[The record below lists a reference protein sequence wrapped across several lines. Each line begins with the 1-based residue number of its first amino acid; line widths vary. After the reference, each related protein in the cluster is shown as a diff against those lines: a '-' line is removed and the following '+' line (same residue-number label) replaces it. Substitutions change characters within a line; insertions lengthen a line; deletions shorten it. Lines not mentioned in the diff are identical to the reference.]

1 VSDSH
6 TTLAL
11 TTAAVALAVRLFVSV
26 AEQSIR
32 FSDPETLEA
41 LGRRGARGA
50 ERAHWFATRP
60 EQLWTTTRLLGR
72 ASLLSASVL
81 LAVALPHPAMALLV
95 LVPFVFATAEV
106 LPRFLLTR
114 RAERIAPRL
123 ATPLMALFHL
133 LRPVVM
139 LTNGLARVL
148 GRPDDDDRPAASR
161 EDLQR
166 LVDQDSGESDMAVGE
181 RAMIARIFEFSHL
194 TAADSMVPLK
204 EMCALSADATVRDAV
219 ALIAREGYSR
229 LPVYRDR
236 LENIVGVLH
245 HIDLLRAAAADQPVG
260 AVTRP
265 PLFVPETQ
273 EIDDILVILQRR
285 AASAAIVVDE
295 FGKTVG
301 LLTLEDILEEIV
313 GEIDDEFD
321 PNERLWRPS
330 PDGGYLVSARMTPA
344 EFERVFDLELNLDED
359 DEIETMAGFVLVE
372 LKHIP
377 VVGEAVT
384 LGDDVKLTVSRA
396 NERAIEE
403 LHLTGATRARDA

>member
-1 VSDSH
+1 VTESQIFF
-6 TTLAL
+6 
-11 TTAAVALAVRLFVSV
+11 ALAAAAALGLRLLVAV
-26 AEQSIR
+26 AEQAIR
-32 FSDPETLEA
+32 FSDPETLDA
-41 LGRRGARGA
+41 LARRGVRGA

-60 EQLWTTTRLLGR
+60 DQLWTTTRLLGR
-72 ASLLSASVL
+72 ASLLTAGL
-81 LAVALPHPAMALLV
+81 LLTVALPHPAMALLV
-95 LVPFVFATAEV
+95 LVPFVFGTAEL

-123 ATPLMALFHL
+123 ATPLMALFHV
-133 LRPVVM
+133 LRPLVM
-139 LTNGLARVL
+139 LTNGLARLL
-148 GRPDDDDRPAASR
+148 GRPDEDDRPAASR

-245 HIDLLRAAAADQPVG
+245 HIDLLRAAAAEQPVG
-260 AVTRP
+260 AVMRP

-321 PNERLWRPS
+321 PNERLWRPA
-330 PDGGYLVSARMTPA
+330 PGGGSLISARMSPS
-344 EFERVFDLELNLDED
+344 EFERIFHVDLDLDEE
-359 DEIETMAGFVLVE
+359 DEIETMAGYVLVE

-377 VVGEAVT
+377 AVGEFVT
-384 LGDDVKLTVSRA
+384 LAGGATLTVSRA
-396 NERAIEE
+396 TERAIEE
-403 LHLTGATRARDA
+403 LHLTGAPRAKDA

>member
-1 VSDSH
+1 VSESQWL
-6 TTLAL
+6 LAL
-11 TTAAVALAVRLFVSV
+11 VAAAALALRLFVAV
-26 AEQSIR
+26 AEQAIR

-41 LGRRGARGA
+41 LARRGIRGA
-50 ERAHWFATRP
+50 ERAHWFATQP
-60 EQLWTTTRLLGR
+60 DQLWTTTRLLGR
-72 ASLLSASVL
+72 ASLLTASLL
-81 LAVALPHPAMALLV
+81 LALIFPHPALALLV
-95 LVPFVFATAEV
+95 LIPFVFGTAEV
-106 LPRFLLTR
+106 LPRFLFTR
-114 RAERIAPRL
+114 RTERIAPPL
-123 ATPLMALFHL
+123 STPLMAIFHL

-139 LTNGLARVL
+139 LTNGLARLL
-148 GRPDDDDRPAASR
+148 GRPDEDDRPAASR
-161 EDLQR
+161 KDLQR
-166 LVDQDSGESDMAVGE
+166 LVDQGSGESDMAVAE

-204 EMCALSADATVRDAV
+204 EMCALSADATVWDAV

-245 HIDLLRAAAADQPVG
+245 HIDLLRAAAAEQPVG
-260 AVTRP
+260 DVMRP

-321 PNERLWRPS
+321 PNERLWRPA
-330 PDGGYLVSARMTPA
+330 PDGGALVSARMSPA
-344 EFERVFDLELNLDED
+344 EFERIFHLVLDLDED

-377 VVGEAVT
+377 AVGEFVT
-384 LGDDVKLTVSRA
+384 LEGGATLTVSRA
-396 NERAIEE
+396 TERAIEE
-403 LHLTGATRARDA
+403 LHLVGAPRPRDA

>member
-1 VSDSH
+1 VTGSP
-6 TTLAL
+6 TELAL
-11 TTAAVALAVRLFVSV
+11 LAAIGALAVRLFVAV
-26 AEQSIR
+26 TEQTIR

-41 LGRRGARGA
+41 LARRGVRGA
-50 ERAHWFATRP
+50 ERAHWFAIRP

-72 ASLLSASVL
+72 ASLVTAGVL
-81 LAVALPHPAMALLV
+81 LALALPHPALALLV

-133 LRPVVM
+133 FRPFVV
-139 LTNGLARVL
+139 LTNALARRFA
-148 GRPDDDDRPAASR
+148 RPDDDDRPAASR

-194 TAADSMVPLK
+194 MAADSMVPLK

-245 HIDLLRAAAADQPVG
+245 HIDLLRAAAGDQPVA
-260 AVTRP
+260 AVMRP

-321 PNERLWRPS
+321 PSERLWRPAS
-330 PDGGYLVSARMTPA
+330 DGGYLVSARMTPA
-344 EFERVFDLELNLDED
+344 EFERVFHLSLAVDEE

-377 VVGEAVT
+377 IVGESVQLSDGVT
-384 LGDDVKLTVSRA
+384 LTVSRA
-396 NERAIEE
+396 TERAIEE
-403 LHLTGATRARDA
+403 LHLSSAARPKDA